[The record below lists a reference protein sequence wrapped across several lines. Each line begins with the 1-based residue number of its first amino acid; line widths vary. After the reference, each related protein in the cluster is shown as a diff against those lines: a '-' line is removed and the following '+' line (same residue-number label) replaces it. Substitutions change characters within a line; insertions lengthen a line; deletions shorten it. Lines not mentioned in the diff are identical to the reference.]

1 MPHPTAPPPPPF
13 PPFPVRGGMDAALDL
28 LSGEEDEEPAKSPP
42 PDAEEQAAKRQRLG
56 EAAPAL
62 DFSALQRAGYGAG
75 DEEAERSAAEAS
87 LRGSFAALEKEVEDN
102 KPKMPTPEKA
112 KTRIQ
117 EAYDKAGCELPP
129 DSVEIFD
136 ESGRPQPEPWL
147 TFDECEEKLHPQ
159 LVKVMRDS
167 GFKTPTPIQ
176 AHTWPILASGR
187 DLIGVAKTGSGKTLA
202 FLLPCFAALLRE
214 GLRPK
219 TGKSD
224 LPAQMLKQAAGPG
237 AYSPE
242 ILVMA
247 PSRELAIQ
255 IEDEAKKFT
264 RATGISTLACYGGE
278 GLRRQ
283 QLGSLRER
291 PECVVGTVGRLCD
304 FIENEAHWF
313 GVKNV
318 RWLILDE
325 ADHML
330 GEGLSDKIRKIT
342 TDVETKTRQT
352 SLFSATMDSE
362 VTDLATWVT
371 RVPVECRVGLKDPL
385 RANPDIDQ
393 RVLIVKDD
401 GDKEGALKTLL
412 RRFFSSAGSID
423 PGRVLIF
430 AGESDEA
437 DVLAKKLQNAL
448 QTTNVEVL
456 HGNLKQEKREK
467 AMENFR
473 SGEAPILVATNVAGR
488 GLDVKDVNLV
498 VNFDPPEDGMDYVH
512 RIGRTARAGRKGA
525 AVTLLRKGPDGRA
538 MIYIT
543 QVMRRTGVDIPADL
557 IAALKQR
564 RGRDMGEA
572 AEVLQGLV
580 AQTNLKRVHMEAVV

>member
-1 MPHPTAPPPPPF
+1 
-13 PPFPVRGGMDAALDL
+13 MDAALDL
-28 LSGEEDEEPAKSPP
+28 LSGEEDDDEPAKSPP
-42 PDAEEQAAKRQRLG
+42 PDAEEHAAKRQKLG

-62 DFSALQRAGYGAG
+62 DFSALRRAGYGAG

-87 LRGSFAALEKEVEDN
+87 LRGSFAALEKEVEDS

-112 KTRIQ
+112 KSTTQ
-117 EAYDKAGCELPP
+117 QAYDKAGCELPP
-129 DSVEIFD
+129 DSVESFD
-136 ESGRPQPEPWL
+136 ELGQPQPDPWL

-159 LVKVMRDS
+159 LVSVMRES
-167 GFKTPTPIQ
+167 GFKAPTPIQ

-264 RATGISTLACYGGE
+264 KATGISTLACYGGD

-291 PECVVGTVGRLCD
+291 PECVVATVGRLCD
-304 FIENEAHWF
+304 FIENEQHWF

-330 GEGLSDKIRKIT
+330 GEGLNDKIRKIT

-352 SLFSATMDSE
+352 SLFSATMDVE

-371 RVPVECRVGLKDPL
+371 RNPVECRVGLKDPL
-385 RANPDIDQ
+385 RANSDIDQ

-401 GDKEGALKTLL
+401 GDKDGALKTLL
-412 RRFFSSAGSID
+412 RRHFSCAGAD

-437 DVLAKKLQNAL
+437 EHLSKKLQNAL
-448 QTTNVEVL
+448 QTTKVEVL

-467 AMENFR
+467 AMELFR

-512 RIGRTARAGRKGA
+512 RIGRTARAGKKGA

-538 MIYIT
+538 MIFIT
-543 QVMRRTGVDIPADL
+543 QVMRRTGVEIPSDL
-557 IAALKQR
+557 ISALKQR

-580 AQTNLKRVHMEAVV
+580 SQTNLQRTWAANAAR